1 MNILASVFCEFKE
14 IYICDWLN
22 CALPKFKNL
31 HEGKTRAATKTLHK
45 NNLKL
50 KGSYAVWLGKKNILL
65 LASLKNEQELEG
77 GIGVR

>member
-1 MNILASVFCEFKE
+1 
-14 IYICDWLN
+14 
-22 CALPKFKNL
+22 
-31 HEGKTRAATKTLHK
+31 LHK